1 MLKKK
6 KWTTEMYLFELKG
19 QNNNDSKAIHS
30 YDIETVEIYI
40 FNIIQCNFQTLNL
53 QEKKHWTV
61 IKLFSTYI
69 IVMPKIFIDLLN
81 IVYFWNS
88 PVEQ

>member
-1 MLKKK
+1 
-6 KWTTEMYLFELKG
+6 MYLFELKG

-53 QEKKHWTV
+53 QEKKH
-61 IKLFSTYI
+61 
-69 IVMPKIFIDLLN
+69 
-81 IVYFWNS
+81 
-88 PVEQ
+88 